1 MFYGRP
7 FKSILDFEVKIFG
20 HCSFAFGVQ
29 RAFVNV

>member
-7 FKSILDFEVKIFG
+7 LKSILDFAVNFFG

-29 RAFVNV
+29 RGFVNF